1 MFFAIHDEFILYF
14 VGFLTFFWFFQSMLL
29 THFGCLFIVEEFVFS
44 LPLSTLIR
52 KLTKGGLAEG
62 FMSSELHL
70 FSGAL
75 KQLWFSSSS
84 LFFVLH
90 MQFGSWPQ
98 QSFRPFFMQLRS
110 NR

>member
-1 MFFAIHDEFILYF
+1 
-14 VGFLTFFWFFQSMLL
+14 MLL
-29 THFGCLFIVEEFVFS
+29 THFGFFFIVEEFVFS
-44 LPLSTLIR
+44 LPLSTLVR

-62 FMSSELHL
+62 FMSSEPHL
-70 FSGAL
+70 FSRAL

-90 MQFGSWPQ
+90 MQFGSWQQ
-98 QSFRPFFMQLRS
+98 QSIRPFFMQLRS